1 MRNWLQTASTSLLPP
16 AGEGGAQ
23 RRMRGAS
30 RFNSQE
36 RPHLPFGHP
45 LPQAGEA
52 TAGNAALC
60 GAAQPRPQA
69 ATPSLL
75 PPAGE
80 GGAQRRMRGAFHFN
94 GQKRPH
100 LPFGHPL
107 PQAGEATAGNAA
119 LCGTTPTRPQA
130 ANLSLLPPAGEG
142 GAQRRMRGASRF
154 NTQER
159 PHLPFG
165 HPLPHAGEAT
175 AGNAALCG
183 TTQTRPQAAN
193 LSLLPPAGEGGAQ
206 RRMRDASRFNSQERP
221 HLPFG
226 HPLPQAGEATAGNAA
241 LCGAAQAQPQATMPS
256 LLPPAGE
263 GGAQRRMRGAFHFNS
278 QERPHLPFG
287 HPLPRAGEA
296 KAGTAPTGRIA
307 QAPPQATNHSPHPAP
322 GPRHDHI
329 P

>member
-1 MRNWLQTASTSLLPP
+1 
-16 AGEGGAQ
+16 
-23 RRMRGAS
+23 MRGAFH
-30 RFNSQE
+30 FNSQE

-60 GAAQPRPQA
+60 GTTQTRPQA

-80 GGAQRRMRGAFHFN
+80 GGAQRRMRGAFH
-94 GQKRPH
+94 
-100 LPFGHPL
+100 
-107 PQAGEATAGNAA
+107 
-119 LCGTTPTRPQA
+119 
-130 ANLSLLPPAGEG
+130 
-142 GAQRRMRGASRF
+142 
-154 NTQER
+154 
-159 PHLPFG
+159 
-165 HPLPHAGEAT
+165 
-175 AGNAALCG
+175 
-183 TTQTRPQAAN
+183 
-193 LSLLPPAGEGGAQ
+193 
-206 RRMRDASRFNSQERP
+206 FNSQERP

-241 LCGAAQAQPQATMPS
+241 LCGTTQTRPQAATPSLLPPAGEGGAQRRMRGAFHFNSQERPHLPFGHPLPQAGEATAGNAALCGTTQTRPQAATPS

>member
-36 RPHLPFGHP
+36 RPHLPYGHP
-45 LPQAGEA
+45 LPHAGEA

-60 GAAQPRPQA
+60 GTTQTRPQA

-80 GGAQRRMRGAFHFN
+80 GGAQRRMRGASRFN
-94 GQKRPH
+94 SQERPH

-107 PQAGEATAGNAA
+107 PQAGESTAGNAA

-142 GAQRRMRGASRF
+142 GAQRRMRG
-154 NTQER
+154 
-159 PHLPFG
+159 
-165 HPLPHAGEAT
+165 
-175 AGNAALCG
+175 
-183 TTQTRPQAAN
+183 
-193 LSLLPPAGEGGAQ
+193 
-206 RRMRDASRFNSQERP
+206 ASRFNSQERP

-263 GGAQRRMRGAFHFNS
+263 GGAQRRMRGAFHFNGQKRPHLPFGHPLPQAGEATAGNAALCGAAQRRMRGAFHFNS
-278 QERPHLPFG
+278 QERPDLPFG

>member
-1 MRNWLQTASTSLLPP
+1 MRNWLQTASIFFLPP

-23 RRMRGAS
+23 RRMRGAF

-52 TAGNAALC
+52 TTGNA
-60 GAAQPRPQA
+60 
-69 ATPSLL
+69 
-75 PPAGE
+75 E
-80 GGAQRRMRGAFHFN
+80 
-94 GQKRPH
+94 
-100 LPFGHPL
+100 
-107 PQAGEATAGNAA
+107 

-154 NTQER
+154 NSQQR
-159 PHLPFG
+159 PHLPSG
-165 HPLPHAGEAT
+165 HPLP
-175 AGNAALCG
+175 
-183 TTQTRPQAAN
+183 P
-193 LSLLPPAGEGGAQ
+193 
-206 RRMRDASRFNSQERP
+206 
-221 HLPFG
+221 
-226 HPLPQAGEATAGNAA
+226 AGEATAGNAA
-241 LCGAAQAQPQATMPS
+241 LCGAAQARPQAATPS

-287 HPLPRAGEA
+287 HPLPQAGEA
-296 KAGTAPTGRIA
+296 TAGNAAFCGAA
-307 QAPPQATNHSPHPAP
+307 QTPPQVTNHSPHPAP

>member
-23 RRMRGAS
+23 RRMRGAFH
-30 RFNSQE
+30 FNSQE
-36 RPHLPFGHP
+36 RPHLLFGHP
-45 LPQAGEA
+45 LPHAGEA

-60 GAAQPRPQA
+60 WTTQTQPQA
-69 ATPSLL
+69 TTPSLL

-80 GGAQRRMRGAFHFN
+80 GGAQRRMRGAF
-94 GQKRPH
+94 R
-100 LPFGHPL
+100 L
-107 PQAGEATAGNAA
+107 
-119 LCGTTPTRPQA
+119 
-130 ANLSLLPPAGEG
+130 
-142 GAQRRMRGASRF
+142 
-154 NTQER
+154 
-159 PHLPFG
+159 
-165 HPLPHAGEAT
+165 
-175 AGNAALCG
+175 
-183 TTQTRPQAAN
+183 
-193 LSLLPPAGEGGAQ
+193 
-206 RRMRDASRFNSQERP
+206 NSQAPP

-256 LLPPAGE
+256 R
-263 GGAQRRMRGAFHFNS
+263 GGGGGGGGPGGGRGAAFHFNS